1 MLVDIEN
8 EKGKLVRDTD
18 SMALLNVDVSAL
30 NRDMMYK
37 NKLKKEQEL
46 QGVINNLQSE
56 VSSLKSDISKIL
68 ELLNSRGS

>member
-1 MLVDIEN
+1 MLIDIED
-8 EKGKLVRDTD
+8 EKGKLVRDTN
-18 SMALLNVDVSAL
+18 SMALLNVDTSAI
-30 NRDMMYK
+30 NRHEMYK

-46 QGVINNLQSE
+46 QSVINNLQSE